1 MSRGLGDV
9 YKRQVSDVDYDLYDE
24 IVLKGCQKIF
34 VIKVDNSF
42 KNLNGITDVSK
53 IDFNFGIR
61 PKEDYF
67 SEYASGMIEQEIPA
81 E

>member
-1 MSRGLGDV
+1 M
-9 YKRQVSDVDYDLYDE
+9 
-24 IVLKGCQKIF
+24 KGCQKIF
-34 VIKVDNSF
+34 VIKVENSF

-61 PKEDYF
+61 PEGNYF
-67 SEYASGMIEQEIPA
+67 KEYASGMIEQEIPA